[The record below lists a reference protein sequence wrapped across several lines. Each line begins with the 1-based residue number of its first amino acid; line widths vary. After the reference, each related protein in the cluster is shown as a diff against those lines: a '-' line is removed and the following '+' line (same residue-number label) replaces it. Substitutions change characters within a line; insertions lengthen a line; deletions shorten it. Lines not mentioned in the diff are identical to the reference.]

1 MNQTNVKGTLIPI
14 GGNED
19 KGTRRDESSQLN
31 FVQKS
36 ILARVIQECRSPE
49 PLIVVIPTASRIPK
63 EVGEKYQAA
72 FGQFSSVRV
81 HVLDIRKKA
90 QAKDSENLRWIERAD
105 CVMFSGG
112 NQSKITRVMRETPMH
127 QLLMQR
133 YYEDEF
139 VLAGTSAG
147 AMSMSRAMI
156 TGGKSTEA
164 LFKGAV
170 KTGQGMGYVPGLIID
185 SHFIQR
191 GRFGRVMEAVAR
203 FPQLLGVGLAEDTG
217 LVIKEGNSCEVIGSG
232 MVVVVDPSALTHN
245 NEEIL
250 TEGTPMSLSNL
261 IVHVLSVGDRFRID
275 TRELQ
280 ILPLNLDA
288 RTLLERPHEVS
299 QRKSRRS
306 PGRES

>member
-1 MNQTNVKGTLIPI
+1 MTDTIIKGTIIPI

-19 KGTRRDESSQLN
+19 KGTQQDESSHLN

-36 ILARVIQECRSPE
+36 ILGRVIRECASQE
-49 PLIVVIPTASRIPK
+49 PLIVVIPTASRIPV

-72 FGQFSSVRV
+72 FGQFSEVKV
-81 HVLDIRKKA
+81 HVLDIRTKA
-90 QAKDSENLRWIERAD
+90 QTKDPENLKWIERAD
-105 CVMFSGG
+105 CIMFSGG
-112 NQSKITRVMRETPMH
+112 NQSKITKVIRNTPMH
-127 QLLMQR
+127 LLLMQR
-133 YYEDEF
+133 YHNEP
-139 VLAGTSAG
+139 VVIAGTSAG

-156 TGGKSTEA
+156 KGGKSTEA

-170 KTGQGMGYVPGLIID
+170 KTGEGMGYIPDLIID

-217 LVIKEGNSCEVIGSG
+217 LVIKNGKECEVIGSG
-232 MVVVVDPSALTHN
+232 MVVVVDPSELTHN

-250 TEGTPMSLSNL
+250 EEGTPMSLSNL
-261 IVHVLSVGDRFRID
+261 IIHVLSVGDRFRLD

-288 RTLLERPHEVS
+288 RKLLERPHEIK
-299 QRKSRRS
+299 RRRS
-306 PGRES
+306 R

>member
-1 MNQTNVKGTLIPI
+1 MTDTTIKGTIIPI

-19 KGTRRDESSQLN
+19 KGTRQDESSQLN

-36 ILARVIQECRSPE
+36 ILARVIHECPSPE
-49 PLIVVIPTASRIPK
+49 PLIVVIPTASRIPV

-72 FGQFSSVRV
+72 FGQFSEVKV
-81 HVLDIRKKA
+81 HVLDIRTKA
-90 QAKDSENLRWIERAD
+90 QTKDPENLKWIERAD
-105 CVMFSGG
+105 CIMFSGG
-112 NQSKITRVMRETPMH
+112 NQSKITKVIRNTPMH
-127 QLLMQR
+127 LLLIQR
-133 YYEDEF
+133 YHNEP
-139 VLAGTSAG
+139 VVIAGTSAG

-156 TGGKSTEA
+156 KGGKSTEA

-170 KTGQGMGYVPGLIID
+170 KTGEGMGYIPDLIID

-217 LVIKEGNSCEVIGSG
+217 LVIKNGKECEVIGSG
-232 MVVVVDPSALTHN
+232 MVVVVDPSKLTHN

-250 TEGTPMSLSNL
+250 EEGTPMSLSNL
-261 IVHVLSVGDRFRID
+261 IIHVLSVGDRFRLD

-288 RTLLERPHEVS
+288 RHLLETPHEIRRR
-299 QRKSRRS
+299 RKSR
-306 PGRES
+306 

>member
-1 MNQTNVKGTLIPI
+1 MTDTIIKGTIIPI

-19 KGTRRDESSQLN
+19 KGTKQDESSQLN

-36 ILARVIQECRSPE
+36 ILARVIHECPSPE
-49 PLIVVIPTASRIPK
+49 PLIVVIPTASRIPV

-72 FGQFSSVRV
+72 FGQFSEVKV
-81 HVLDIRKKA
+81 HVLDIRTKA
-90 QAKDSENLRWIERAD
+90 QTKDPENLKWIERAD
-105 CVMFSGG
+105 CIMFSGG
-112 NQSKITRVMRETPMH
+112 NQSKITKVIRNTPMH
-127 QLLMQR
+127 LLLMQR
-133 YYEDEF
+133 YHNEP
-139 VLAGTSAG
+139 VVIAGTSAG

-156 TGGKSTEA
+156 MGGKSTEA

-170 KTGQGMGYVPGLIID
+170 KTGEGMGYIPDLIID

-217 LVIKEGNSCEVIGSG
+217 LVIKNGKECEVIGSG
-232 MVVVVDPSALTHN
+232 MVVVVDPSKLTHN

-250 TEGTPMSLSNL
+250 EEGTPMSLSNL
-261 IVHVLSVGDRFRID
+261 IIHVLSVGDRFRLD

-288 RTLLERPHEVS
+288 RHLLETPHEIRRR
-299 QRKSRRS
+299 RKSR
-306 PGRES
+306 

>member
-1 MNQTNVKGTLIPI
+1 MNQTDTKGTLIPI

-31 FVQKS
+31 FVQKG
-36 ILARVIQECRSPE
+36 ILARVIQECHNQE
-49 PLIVVIPTASRIPK
+49 PLIVVVPTASTIPK
-63 EVGEKYQAA
+63 EVGEKYRSA
-72 FGQFSSVRV
+72 FGQFPAVRV
-81 HVLDIRKKA
+81 HVLDIRKKE
-90 QAKDSENLRWIERAD
+90 QSKDPDNLRWLERAD

-112 NQSKITRVMRETPMH
+112 NQSKITRVMRETPVH
-127 QLLMQR
+127 ELLTRR
-133 YYEDEF
+133 YREEEF

-156 TGGKSTEA
+156 AGGKSTEA

-170 KTGQGMGYVPGLIID
+170 KTRQGMGYVSGLIID

-203 FPQLLGVGLAEDTG
+203 FPQLIGVGLAEDTG
-217 LVIKEGNSCEVIGSG
+217 LVIKQGNACEVIGSG
-232 MVVVVDPSALTHN
+232 MVVVVDPSQLIHN

-280 ILPLNLDA
+280 ILPMNLDA
-288 RTLLERPHEVS
+288 RTLLERPHELRR
-299 QRKSRRS
+299 RKLKQS
-306 PGRES
+306 PSPES

>member
-1 MNQTNVKGTLIPI
+1 MSDTHIKGTLIPI

-19 KGTRRDESSQLN
+19 KGTHRDESTQLN

-36 ILARVIQECRSPE
+36 ILARVIRECDNPK
-49 PLIVVIPTASRIPK
+49 PLIVVIPTASSIPV

-72 FGQFSSVRV
+72 FGQFDAVQIQ
-81 HVLDIRKKA
+81 VLDIRERA
-90 QAKDSENLRWIERAD
+90 QTEEPENLRWIEQAD

-112 NQSKITRVMRETPMH
+112 NQSKITRIIRDTPMH
-127 QLLMQR
+127 LLLVQR
-133 YYEDEF
+133 YHEEEF
-139 VLAGTSAG
+139 VIAGTSAG

-170 KTGQGMGYVPGLIID
+170 KTGRGMAYIPDLIID

-217 LVIKEGNSCEVIGSG
+217 IVIKNGIDCEVIGSG
-232 MVVVVDPSALTHN
+232 MVVVVDPSQLKHN
-245 NEEIL
+245 NEHVLEM
-250 TEGTPMSLSNL
+250 GTPMSLSNL
-261 IVHVLSVGDRFRID
+261 IVHVLSVGDHFRLD
-275 TRELQ
+275 SRELK
-280 ILPLNLDA
+280 ILPMGIDA
-288 RTLLERPHEVS
+288 RQLLERPYDIKP
-299 QRKSRRS
+299 RKSR
-306 PGRES
+306 

>member
-1 MNQTNVKGTLIPI
+1 MDQTDVRGTLIPI

-36 ILARVIQECRSPE
+36 ILARVIKECRNPE
-49 PLIVVIPTASRIPK
+49 PLIVVVPTASSIPVD
-63 EVGEKYQAA
+63 VGQKYRAA
-72 FGQFSSVRV
+72 FGQFPAVRV
-81 HVLDIRKKA
+81 HVLDIRKKEEA
-90 QAKDSENLRWIERAD
+90 GNADALQWIERAD

-112 NQSKITRVMRETPMH
+112 NQSKITRVMRETAMH
-127 QLLMQR
+127 QLLMRR
-133 YYEDEF
+133 YYEDDF

-156 TGGKSTEA
+156 SGGKSTEA

-170 KTGQGMGYVPGLIID
+170 KTRQGMGYVPGLIID

-217 LVIKEGNSCEVIGSG
+217 LVIKNGNECEVIGSG
-232 MVVVVDPSALTHN
+232 MVVVVDPSQLTHN
-245 NEEIL
+245 NEEVL

-261 IVHVLSVGDRFRID
+261 VVHVLSVGDRFRMD

-288 RTLLERPHEVS
+288 RTLLERPHDTS
-299 QRKSRRS
+299 SRKSRRS
-306 PGRES
+306 RPEKS